1 MFLNREAKYKYPFG
15 SLCWGDLIV
24 VWRKV
29 VSIGWVSLALF
40 QILALIV
47 QLHTNTNCCFMGKQ
61 LLSYVWMKPSLGIID
76 HSVMNS
82 QQVNMIDGVSNFL
95 IDKMFPNSSIEWD
108 KLYMLTVSLWWCI
121 IVFSF
126 EFRCDGSVDRSV

>member
-1 MFLNREAKYKYPFG
+1 
-15 SLCWGDLIV
+15 
-24 VWRKV
+24 
-29 VSIGWVSLALF
+29 
-40 QILALIV
+40 
-47 QLHTNTNCCFMGKQ
+47 MGKQ

-108 KLYMLTVSLWWCI
+108 KLYMLTVSLWLCI